1 MRNITVSPRLLGD
14 VGGTH
19 ARFAW
24 QAAANQP
31 LQDIQTLRCADHDS
45 LASALGSYIAQV
57 AMPAPQEAALGIA
70 SPITGDT
77 VRMTNHP
84 WSFSIQALKQALSL
98 QRLVV
103 INDFTALALSLPD
116 LPPEQLHAIGGGRAV
131 ASAPVA
137 LIGPG
142 TGLGVSGL
150 VPDGQGGWLPLAGE
164 GGHVSLAAQTDLEAL
179 VIQQLARRNEGHVSA
194 ERVLSGPG
202 LVALHQALAALRGMT
217 ADPDIT
223 PAHITQAA
231 LQAHDPL
238 SLQTLETFSAFLGT
252 VAGDLAL
259 TLGARGGVY
268 LGGGILPHWR
278 DWLAQSPFRAR
289 FEAKGRYRDYMAAIP
304 VWWIDAPTSP
314 ALMGAARA
322 LKLKAI

>member
-1 MRNITVSPRLLGD
+1 MRNITARPRLLGD

-24 QAAANQP
+24 QAAAGQP
-31 LQDIQTLRCADHDS
+31 LQNIQTLRCAEHDS
-45 LASALGSYIAQV
+45 LASALSRYIAQV

-84 WSFSIQALKQALSL
+84 WSFSIQALKRSLCL

-116 LPPEQLHAIGGGRAV
+116 LAPDQLHAIGGGHAV
-131 ASAPVA
+131 ASAPIA

-164 GGHVSLAAQTDLEAL
+164 GGHVSLAAQTDLEAR
-179 VIQQLARRNEGHVSA
+179 VIQHLAQRYEGHVSA

-202 LVALHQALAALRGMT
+202 LVALHQALAALQGRT
-217 ADPDIT
+217 AEPGIT
-223 PAHITQAA
+223 PAQITQAA
-231 LQAHDPL
+231 LHANDPL

-278 DWLAQSPFRAR
+278 DWFAKSPFRAR
-289 FEAKGRYRDYMAAIP
+289 FEAKGRYRDYLAEVP

-314 ALMGAARA
+314 ALLGAARA
-322 LKLKAI
+322 LTLQAT